1 MKSEVLKDLPPKT
14 SEEVLVD
21 LTDQQRMFYN
31 EIKDLLQC
39 KLSTTEKKEQGI
51 RDIKNNFIQ
60 LRKVWNDVKTAY

>member
-14 SEEVLVD
+14 SEEVLVE

>member
-60 LRKVWNDVKTAY
+60 LRKVWNVVKTAY